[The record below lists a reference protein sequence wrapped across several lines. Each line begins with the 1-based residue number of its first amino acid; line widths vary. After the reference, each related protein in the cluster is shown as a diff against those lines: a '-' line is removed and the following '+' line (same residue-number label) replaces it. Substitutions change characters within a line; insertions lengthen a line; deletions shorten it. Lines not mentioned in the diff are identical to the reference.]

1 MLVILSVELSEASL
15 KDTPTDP
22 TNSINPNINWGINDV
37 GPMQMTNARP
47 FTHVSGVLT
56 SNLSITELL
65 KLSFHKLK

>member
-37 GPMQMTNARP
+37 GPM
-47 FTHVSGVLT
+47 
-56 SNLSITELL
+56 
-65 KLSFHKLK
+65 